1 MDTVQRYDI
10 VVHSVASIA
19 AQFCGLPLH
28 IISLI
33 LSTLQLIT
41 YFLRTVFGY
50 SGISYGGT
58 SNNPFQV
65 IYQGKGCGLGLWLCV
80 STYIIKLLLKI
91 CQSIPLD
98 DTISTTNKKLAALV
112 FVNDTD
118 VPVKG
123 ESKE

>member
-1 MDTVQRYDI
+1 MI
-10 VVHSVASIA
+10 HSLASIT
-19 AQFCGLPLH
+19 AQSWGLPLH
-28 IISLI
+28 TISTI
-33 LSTLQLIT
+33 LSTLQGMT
-41 YFLRTVFGY
+41 FFLRTGFGD
-50 SGISYGGT
+50 SDISYGGT

-80 STYIIKLLLKI
+80 STYIIKLLRKI